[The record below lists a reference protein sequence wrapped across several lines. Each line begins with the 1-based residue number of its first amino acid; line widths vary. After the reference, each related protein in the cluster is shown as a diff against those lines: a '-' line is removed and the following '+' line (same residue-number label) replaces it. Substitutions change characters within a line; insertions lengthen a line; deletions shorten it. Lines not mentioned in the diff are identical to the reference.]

1 MGDGLMAIF
10 GAPIEHD
17 NDCQLAVNAALEIN
31 KELKRRNETGLI
43 PETVIRI
50 GINAGEVVTGNV
62 GTSERK
68 QYSITGQPVIIAARL
83 EQINKELNTSILI
96 SDSVYK
102 RVKLDFEPIDHQAVV
117 IKGISESITVYQL
130 D

>member
-17 NDCQLAVNAALEIN
+17 NDCQLAVNSALEIY
-31 KELKRRNETGLI
+31 KELKRRNNEGLI
-43 PETVIRI
+43 PETIIRI

-83 EQINKELNTSILI
+83 EQINKELNSAILI
-96 SDSVYK
+96 SDEVFII
-102 RVKLDFEPIDHQAVV
+102 VLNLILNQFIMNM
-117 IKGISESITVYQL
+117 L
-130 D
+130 L